1 MTVILPWLGFIPDQ
15 GVVCAEVVS
24 SSQAGSNESETLKL
38 TTPIDDC
45 SIPGRARQR
54 QLKLERK
61 IFAQQLDENLLYDSD
76 DVARATALLE
86 DYPENSREDN
96 ISRMAEALAVVD
108 PAFALLYNHYQ
119 KGDYTRAMLE
129 GLNIIDSMGTGYA
142 NAVAHYMLAE
152 ACRQG
157 QYVRF
162 AVDMYADIITLMPDR
177 ISFAAQ
183 STIRTMEIYC
193 NASSAPP
200 ECAAAMARYCLRN
213 YRSALASKEAD
224 QIIQLLSTL
233 EQTPSAERARVTI
246 VSIAENSKDNDE
258 NDGHSEELSD
268 GLARLTAKDRQDLL
282 ALLRKTLDEK
292 DLKAIRAYRRV
303 RARQQL
309 ADEKQE

>member
-1 MTVILPWLGFIPDQ
+1 MTIAPWLGYLPSQ
-15 GVVCAEVVS
+15 GVVRADTVS
-24 SSQAGSNESETLKL
+24 PSPAGAIEPENLKA
-38 TTPIDDC
+38 TTQID
-45 SIPGRARQR
+45 SRAMLRRARQR

-61 IFAQQLDENLLYDSD
+61 IFAQQLGDNLLYDSD
-76 DVARATALLE
+76 DVARATELLE

-142 NAVAHYMLAE
+142 NAVAHYLLAE
-152 ACRQG
+152 ACRKG

-213 YRSALASKEAD
+213 YRSALANQEAD

-233 EQTPSAERARVTI
+233 DQTPSAERARVAI
-246 VSIAENSKDNDE
+246 VSTAGNTKDIDE

-282 ALLRKTLDEK
+282 ALFRKTLDEK

-303 RARQQL
+303 RARQL
-309 ADEKQE
+309 ADESKK